1 MPHSITPEEDASH
14 DQDMAI
20 DIEATNVESEF
31 SQATLA
37 AEDEVQDGEVSDQD
51 ITMADPVME
60 RESKEQKLVK
70 TEEKSEVKL
79 EELFADV
86 ESDEEFPSSAP
97 DPKVEDSPEAPA
109 SPV

>member
-1 MPHSITPEEDASH
+1 MPHSITPEEDISY

-31 SQATLA
+31 TQAMLTV
-37 AEDEVQDGEVSDQD
+37 EDEVQDGGVSDQD
-51 ITMADPVME
+51 ITMADPVAE

-70 TEEKSEVKL
+70 VEERSEVKL
-79 EELFADV
+79 EDLFADV

-97 DPKVEDSPEAPA
+97 GPKLEDSPETPA